1 MDQKKK
7 KKTLYGNETFENIN
21 ENEDFLGYY
30 HSNFI
35 KSHSDI
41 MALNVKVD
49 EKEFE
54 NWNYCCEM
62 VLTEFS
68 QIGWSSRGGKVYGAR
83 FSLL

>member
-1 MDQKKK
+1 MDKKK
-7 KKTLYGNETFENIN
+7 KKTLHSNEIFENIN

-41 MALNVKVD
+41 MTLNVKVD

-54 NWNYCCEM
+54 N
-62 VLTEFS
+62 
-68 QIGWSSRGGKVYGAR
+68 
-83 FSLL
+83 